1 MHVFARRDEEREPAM
16 SETYIARSPAVA
28 ARMLAGEM
36 MVMNSE
42 NSTFFTLNEV
52 ATAIWQAADGYTP
65 LSEIV
70 RDHICKKFEVT
81 PEQAQADADRF
92 VADLVS
98 HGILLI
104 SDRPINL
111 EPIQ

>member
-1 MHVFARRDEEREPAM
+1 MRVSTRLDEEMEPGM

-52 ATAIWQAADGYTP
+52 ATAIWQAADGHTP
-65 LSEIV
+65 LSQIV
-70 RDHICKKFEVT
+70 RDHICERFDVT
-81 PEQAQADADRF
+81 PEQARADAERF
-92 VADLVS
+92 VAELAG
-98 HGILLI
+98 HGILI
-104 SDRPINL
+104 VSDRPITL
-111 EPIQ
+111 ERIQ

>member
-1 MHVFARRDEEREPAM
+1 M

-28 ARMLAGEM
+28 ARKLAGEM

-52 ATAIWQAADGYTP
+52 ATAIWQAADGQTP

-70 RDHICKKFEVT
+70 RDHICETFEVT
-81 PEQAQADADRF
+81 LEQARADAEHF
-92 VADLVS
+92 VAELAG
-98 HGILLI
+98 HGILI
-104 SDRPINL
+104 VSDRPIVL
-111 EPIQ
+111 ETIQ